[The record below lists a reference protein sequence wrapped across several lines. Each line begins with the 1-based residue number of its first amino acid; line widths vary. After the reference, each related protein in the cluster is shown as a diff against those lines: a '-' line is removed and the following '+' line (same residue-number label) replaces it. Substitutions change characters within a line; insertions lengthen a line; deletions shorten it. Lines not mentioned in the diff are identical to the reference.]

1 MELTATWRLQ
11 CWRHLSSAW
20 RALTGFR
27 FRTFW
32 GILTLILFHLPTVQH
47 VKVYFVKH
55 QKLDLLAPISST
67 QQLDTSNS
75 PGEKQL
81 HPIVQPSPTN
91 PTLRRSL
98 ENTLWLPG
106 CVKSGTRAWKTRAG
120 GVGGQIIVD
129 LSPGAFLTMLDY
141 RANGISLMNETH
153 NTLLSRDMV
162 WREKMLFWVF
172 HGAQITL

>member
-1 MELTATWRLQ
+1 MTCRLQ
-11 CWRHLSSAW
+11 CWRHRSVWSAS
-20 RALTGFR
+20 TGFR

-32 GILTLILFHLPTVQH
+32 AILTLILFHLPTVQH
-47 VKVYFVKH
+47 VKVYFLKH
-55 QKLDLLAPISST
+55 RKVDLPATITSA
-67 QQLDTSNS
+67 QQLDTSNT
-75 PGEKQL
+75 PGGRKKQTTA
-81 HPIVQPSPTN
+81 PYCPAVTN
-91 PTLRRSL
+91 KIPHYGGASK
-98 ENTLWLPG
+98 NTLWLPG
-106 CVKSGTRAWKTRAG
+106 CVKSSTRAWKTRPG

-129 LSPGAFLTMLDY
+129 LSPGAFLTMPDY